1 MRSISDQD
9 QSAMDLSIVS
19 SLYRSAPYLREFHRR
34 VSAAAQQLGLDYEMI
49 LVNDGS
55 PDDSLEIAL
64 ELRRGDPRL
73 CVVDLSRNFGH
84 HKAMMTGLAQTRG
97 RRIFLLDVD
106 LEEEPELL
114 HIFAETMD
122 RTGADVVYGV
132 QQSRKGGIS
141 ERVTGALF
149 YRLFNWLSAQEV
161 PPNQLCARLMTRR
174 YVESLVAHR
183 DREIFLAGLWAETGY
198 RQVGVTAHKHC
209 KGVSSY
215 SLGRK
220 ISLAVNSVTSFS
232 SRPLEAI
239 FYLGVVFLI
248 LSLTAA
254 AMLIFRR
261 LFFGQL
267 LPGWASTMVALCF
280 MGGLN
285 LFCIGIVGIYLAKVF
300 SETKDRPYTV
310 VRQVYPQTAAGE
322 SDADGPVLAA
332 VQWR

>member
-1 MRSISDQD
+1 
-9 QSAMDLSIVS
+9 MDLSIVS
-19 SLYRSAPYLREFHRR
+19 SLYHSAPYLREFHRR
-34 VSAAAQQLGLDYEMI
+34 VSAAAQGLGLNYEII

-55 PDDSLEIAL
+55 PDESLEMAL
-64 ELRRGDPRL
+64 ELRRSDPRL
-73 CVVDLSRNFGH
+73 SVVDLSRNFGH
-84 HKAMMTGLAQTRG
+84 HKAIMTGLGQARG
-97 RRIFLLDVD
+97 SRVFLLDAD

-114 HIFAETMD
+114 LSFAEIMEQ
-122 RTGADVVYGV
+122 TGADVVYGV
-132 QQSRKGGIS
+132 QKSRKGGFL

-183 DREIFLAGLWAETGY
+183 DREIFLAGLWAATGY
-198 RQVGVTAHKHC
+198 RQVAVPAHKHH

-215 SLGRK
+215 LLGRK
-220 ISLAVNSVTSFS
+220 ISMAVNSVTSFS
-232 SRPLEAI
+232 SRPLEMI
-239 FYLGVVFLI
+239 FYLGAGILV
-248 LSLTAA
+248 LSLSAA
-254 AMLIFRR
+254 AALVLRR

-285 LFCIGIVGIYLAKVF
+285 LFCVGIVGMYLAKVF

-310 VRQVYPQTAAGE
+310 IRQVYPHAVAEETAGRT
-322 SDADGPVLAA
+322 LATE
-332 VQWR
+332 RP

>member
-1 MRSISDQD
+1 VE
-9 QSAMDLSIVS
+9 LSIVS
-19 SLYRSAPYLREFHRR
+19 SLYRSAPYLREFHR
-34 VSAAAQQLGLDYEMI
+34 QLGLEYEII

-55 PDDSLEIAL
+55 PDESLEIAL

-84 HKAMMTGLAQTRG
+84 HRAMMTGLAQAQG
-97 RRIFLLDVD
+97 RRVFLLDAD

-114 HIFAETMD
+114 IPFATAME

-132 QQSRKGGIS
+132 QQSRKGGFL

-149 YRLFNWLSAQEV
+149 YRLFNWLSVQEV

-183 DREIFLAGLWAETGY
+183 DREIFLAGLWAATGY
-198 RQVGVTAHKHC
+198 HQVGVPAHKNC

-232 SRPLEAI
+232 SRPLETI
-239 FYLGVVFLI
+239 FYLGTAILV
-248 LSLTAA
+248 LSLAA
-254 AMLIFRR
+254 AAILIFRR

-267 LPGWASTMVALCF
+267 LPGWASMMVTLCF

-285 LFCIGIVGIYLAKVF
+285 LFCVGIVGIYLAKVF
-300 SETKDRPYTV
+300 GETKDRPYTV
-310 VRQVYPQTAAGE
+310 IREVYPHAASGEHNAAGP
-322 SDADGPVLAA
+322 ALAA
-332 VQWR
+332 VQRR